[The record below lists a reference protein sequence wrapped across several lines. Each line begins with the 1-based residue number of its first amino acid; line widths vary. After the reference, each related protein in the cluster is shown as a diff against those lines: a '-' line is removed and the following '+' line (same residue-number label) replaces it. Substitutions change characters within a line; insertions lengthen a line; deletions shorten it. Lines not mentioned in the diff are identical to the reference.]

1 VLSRFGRLALIAE
14 ELGEMDVKSQLLTKM
29 KDLIKPWLTRTNGNV
44 LLYDST
50 WGGIIS
56 KNGREDAGADYGMG
70 WYNDK
75 RA

>member
-1 VLSRFGRLALIAE
+1 MAVVDQLIN
-14 ELGEMDVKSQLLTKM
+14 KM
-29 KDLIKPWLTRTNGNV
+29 KDLLQPWVTRTNGNV
-44 LLYDST
+44 LLYDQT

-75 RA
+75 RSFPHA